1 MLDFQCYQ
9 LEFTAHIRNP
19 KLHPKPAQVA
29 EKRMAIY
36 RDAVFNN
43 LLASISACFP
53 VCQKVIGSR
62 AWRKLARDFIANHA
76 ATSPIFREIPFQF
89 LQYLNTKNDLPI
101 HLKQLAHYEWVE
113 LAVSNQMIDA
123 IKLSTQLDMLNEIP
137 VIALAHKILQ
147 YDYPVHKISAAYKPT
162 LIEKVYL
169 LVYRNRAFK
178 VKFIELNA
186 MTFKL
191 LTLIDEGNLSGK
203 QALISL
209 QSDIKEV
216 DTQLILKYG
225 MSILFELINQEAII
239 GSVKLK

>member
-1 MLDFQCYQ
+1 M
-9 LEFTAHIRNP
+9 
-19 KLHPKPAQVA
+19 
-29 EKRMAIY
+29 
-36 RDAVFNN
+36 
-43 LLASISACFP
+43 
-53 VCQKVIGSR
+53 
-62 AWRKLARDFIANHA
+62 
-76 ATSPIFREIPFQF
+76 QF
-89 LQYLNTKNDLPI
+89 LNTKNDLPI